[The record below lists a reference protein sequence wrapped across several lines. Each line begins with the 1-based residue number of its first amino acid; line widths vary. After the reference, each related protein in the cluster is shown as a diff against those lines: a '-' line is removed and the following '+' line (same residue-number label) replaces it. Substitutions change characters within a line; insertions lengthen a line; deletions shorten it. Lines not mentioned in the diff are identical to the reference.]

1 MCDWEDAPS
10 GDLPLTDGAYQGA
23 FQFDDVFPYL
33 GPPTP
38 GSPNDRKERTAN
50 LIENWVVDPLFGN
63 FRGWSSMR
71 RAAGEDTEYEVK
83 VRTNVVP
90 PYRVNITQGSPLGPN
105 VWFFQ
110 VDQPGEQFKLLKEE
124 DYVGPDPP
132 LVFEERLRVGR
143 HNGLEHHSQRRQD
156 QGRRTHPHHRRSLPL
171 AAAGSVARAS
181 WPAASTSGPT
191 YTNLFSCRRP
201 TQPGGTP

>member
-1 MCDWEDAPS
+1 
-10 GDLPLTDGAYQGA
+10 
-23 FQFDDVFPYL
+23 
-33 GPPTP
+33 
-38 GSPNDRKERTAN
+38 
-50 LIENWVVDPLFGN
+50 
-63 FRGWSSMR
+63 MR

-132 LVFEERLRVGR
+132 LVFEDGFESGDIMVWSTIVKEGKTKGVEPTLII
-143 HNGLEHHSQRRQD
+143 
-156 QGRRTHPHHRRSLPL
+156 
-171 AAAGSVARAS
+171 AGPFR
-181 WPAASTSGPT
+181 
-191 YTNLFSCRRP
+191 
-201 TQPGGTP
+201 